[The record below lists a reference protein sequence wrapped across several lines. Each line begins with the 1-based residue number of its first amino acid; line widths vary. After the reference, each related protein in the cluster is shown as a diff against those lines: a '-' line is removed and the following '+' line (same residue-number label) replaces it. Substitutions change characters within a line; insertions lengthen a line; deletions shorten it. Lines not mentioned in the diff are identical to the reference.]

1 MSCSMG
7 PLEHISKSVCPSL
20 SLATS
25 LSPCLS
31 RWLPLSLSLSLSLT
45 LSFVCV
51 CVSFSLSSLRYHS
64 LYTYILHIQ
73 VTYIR
78 IKFSVCACVCTYI
91 HTCIHR
97 GCESDW
103 DLIWSKGCCSYL
115 CMEAHLVQTSS
126 RHASRGKYALRLYA
140 IFSAGW
146 KVHGRSR
153 KSLRLDA
160 IFSAGLRVHGRLR
173 KSMC

>member
-1 MSCSMG
+1 MG
-7 PLEHISKSVCPSL
+7 PLERISKSVCPSL

-31 RWLPLSLSLSLSLT
+31 RSLPPSPSLSLSLYLSLS
-45 LSFVCV
+45 LLCV
-51 CVSFSLSSLRYHS
+51 CVSRSHS
-64 LYTYILHIQ
+64 LPFDITVCIHIYCIYKLHTYALN
-73 VTYIR
+73 
-78 IKFSVCACVCTYI
+78 SVCAPVYVHTYI